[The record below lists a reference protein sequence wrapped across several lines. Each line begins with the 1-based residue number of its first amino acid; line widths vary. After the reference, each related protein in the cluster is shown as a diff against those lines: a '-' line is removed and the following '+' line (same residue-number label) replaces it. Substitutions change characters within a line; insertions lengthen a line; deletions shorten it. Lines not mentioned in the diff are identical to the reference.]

1 MINNAYARTIILVK
15 YVIFKTDGIIDA
27 NEYSEEYKKV
37 QIGEEAEIFLNKFFE
52 VVDYFFDNVSN
63 LS

>member
-52 VVDYFFDNVSN
+52 VIDYFFDNVSN